1 MTPGFN
7 DMELESRIVKF
18 VFAIDFEQM
27 SDEEREMLF
36 SEPLRR
42 HPISRKIQDQMEDFM
57 KDWQD
62 FLADQA

>member
-1 MTPGFN
+1 MIPGFN

-27 SDEEREMLF
+27 SDKEREMLF

-42 HPISRKIQDQMEDFM
+42 HPISRKI
-57 KDWQD
+57 
-62 FLADQA
+62 